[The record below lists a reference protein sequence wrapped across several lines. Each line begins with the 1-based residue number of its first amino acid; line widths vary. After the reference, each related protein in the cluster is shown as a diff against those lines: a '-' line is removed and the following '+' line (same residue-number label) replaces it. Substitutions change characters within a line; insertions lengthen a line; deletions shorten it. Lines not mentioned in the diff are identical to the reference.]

1 MRRPA
6 QEAKMIARIGRLR
19 ACLAPLAALVGLLAL
34 SACVVEDR
42 VYYDDG
48 DAYRYQHRQ
57 HGLYND
63 YEYRRSYYDDNGYR
77 YEAPTRVYYYDDGY
91 VYDEGY
97 GYRHRD

>member
-1 MRRPA
+1 
-6 QEAKMIARIGRLR
+6 MIARNGGLR
-19 ACLAPLAALVGLLAL
+19 AWLAPLAALVGLLAL
-34 SACVVEDR
+34 SGCVVHDR

-63 YEYRRSYYDDNGYR
+63 DAYRRSYDDGDG
-77 YEAPTRVYYYDDGY
+77 YEAPTRVYYYDNDDDY

>member
-1 MRRPA
+1 
-6 QEAKMIARIGRLR
+6 MIARTRALR
-19 ACLAPLAALVGLLAL
+19 AWWAPLAAFAGLTL
-34 SACVVEDR
+34 SACVAEDR

-63 YEYRRSYYDDNGYR
+63 SEYRSSYYDDGR
-77 YEAPTRVYYYDDGY
+77 YEAPTRVYYYDDDY